1 MQRESSSVLIDVA
14 LTTGV
19 IVGGVIVPLL
29 LMQRIIL
36 GYAFVL
42 EALGWQ

>member
-1 MQRESSSVLIDVA
+1 MHRAPGSVLIDVA

-29 LMQRIIL
+29 LVQRMIL

-42 EALGWQ
+42 DALGWQ

>member
-1 MQRESSSVLIDVA
+1 MQRESSSVLLDVA

-19 IVGGVIVPLL
+19 IVGGIIVPLL
-29 LMQRIIL
+29 LMQRMIL

>member
-1 MQRESSSVLIDVA
+1 MQRESSSILIDVA

-29 LMQRIIL
+29 LVQRMIL
-36 GYAFVL
+36 GYGFVL
-42 EALGWQ
+42 DAFGWR